1 MAVGV
6 AEAESVQAMPLANL
20 AERRGK
26 RTLALTVA
34 ASTWRFSARK
44 TRWEPTAMAPEAAH
58 PTRGRQEAPY
68 PEIRL
73 QYSVLRPTL
82 ALLSLAACTP
92 PPETS
97 GGGSQTAAAGDDAL
111 YVAHTDEGAV
121 SRYDLEFGTIDNL
134 DLGGEPSRIALAG
147 GRLLVTLRA
156 ERSIALVEDIDGRLS
171 LVNRVQTG
179 AEPLGIVASAD
190 GEHVYVALSTQ
201 DEVHELDADLSFVR
215 AISLPG
221 RPSWLA
227 LHPSGESLYV
237 SAAVGGI
244 VSYID
249 TTDPEA
255 APVSI
260 EFPTL
265 MGAGKQM
272 DQPYARRL
280 TGDPAFNPDGDQ
292 LAIPGLWVDDV
303 SVPGGNHGEEGHDP
317 AERYEKLGLGLSPN
331 NPGIAL
337 LDVDAHGAPL
347 GAAGPIV
354 YAEGYAATDDPDSPM
369 VVRSYLAS
377 ASYSSDGA
385 LLFGTM
391 ETSKNVIV
399 LGAHADTM
407 SEGAGGFSMS
417 PTVLVGTGAGPRG
430 IALGPDGS
438 PWVHLFLDRAVA
450 EIGLAPIQSL
460 IDAQIASG
468 EAAKAMVTAEPAI
481 ELAGATLDPT
491 IAEGRGLF
499 YAATDP
505 TVVTPAAGLSCS
517 ACHFEGRNDG
527 MTWPVDSGIRQT
539 PSFAGPVSL
548 TAPFTWTAGV
558 ETLVEEARI
567 TSQERLGGVGITDAQ
582 LDAIAAFLDYT
593 RDVDHPHKGEVTEAT
608 ERGLALFNRYD
619 VGCAGCHNGERMTD
633 QLPHDMFGLVGVDTP
648 SLIGI
653 AATAPYLHDGRA
665 GTLREVL
672 ETAQSG
678 EMGDTSA
685 LSEGELDDIEAYL
698 RSL

>member
-1 MAVGV
+1 M
-6 AEAESVQAMPLANL
+6 
-20 AERRGK
+20 
-26 RTLALTVA
+26 
-34 ASTWRFSARK
+34 
-44 TRWEPTAMAPEAAH
+44 
-58 PTRGRQEAPY
+58 
-68 PEIRL
+68 
-73 QYSVLRPTL
+73 LRPTL
-82 ALLSLAACTP
+82 ALLSFAACTP
-92 PPETS
+92 PPETT
-97 GGGSQTAAAGDDAL
+97 GTGSQSAAASEDAL
-111 YVAHTDEGAV
+111 YVAHTDEGVV
-121 SRYDLEFGTIDNL
+121 SRYDLERGTIDSL
-134 DLGGEPSRIALAG
+134 DLGGEPSRIVVLG
-147 GRLLVTLRA
+147 DRLLVTLRA
-156 ERSIALVEDIDGRLS
+156 ERSIAVLQDVDGQLTLLHRVE
-171 LVNRVQTG
+171 TG

-201 DEVHELDADLSFVR
+201 DEVHELDRDLSPVR
-215 AISLPG
+215 VIAIPG

-227 LHPSGESLYV
+227 LHPSGDTLYV

-244 VSYID
+244 VSYVD
-249 TTDPEA
+249 TTEPEA
-255 APVSI
+255 TPIPI

-337 LDVDAHGAPL
+337 LDVDEHGAPL

-354 YAEGYAATDDPDSPM
+354 YAEGYAATDDPEHPM

-377 ASYSSDGA
+377 TSYSADGG

-399 LGAHADTM
+399 LGADPATM
-407 SEGAGGFSMS
+407 SEGPGGFFLS

-430 IALGPDGS
+430 IALAPDGV
-438 PWVHLFLDRAVA
+438 PWVHLFLDRALSRI
-450 EIGLAPIQSL
+450 ELAPIQAL
-460 IDAQIASG
+460 IDAQLTGG
-468 EAAKAMVTAEPAI
+468 EAAKAMVTAEPAV
-481 ELAGATLDPT
+481 ELTANTLGSEIT
-491 IAEGRGLF
+491 EGRALF
-499 YAATDP
+499 YAATNP
-505 TVVTPAAGLSCS
+505 AVVTPAAGLSCS

-558 ETLVEEARI
+558 TTLQEEARI

-593 RDVDHPHKGEVTEAT
+593 RDVDHPRKGEVTAAT

-619 VGCAGCHNGERMTD
+619 IGCAGCHNGERMTD
-633 QLPHDMFGLVGVDTP
+633 QLPHDMFGLKGVDTP

-653 AATAPYLHDGRA
+653 AATPPYLHDGRA
-665 GTLREVL
+665 ATLRDVL
-672 ETAQSG
+672 KLSQTG
-678 EMGDTSA
+678 EMGDTSS
-685 LSEGELDDIEAYL
+685 LSEADLDDIEAYL
-698 RSL
+698 TTL